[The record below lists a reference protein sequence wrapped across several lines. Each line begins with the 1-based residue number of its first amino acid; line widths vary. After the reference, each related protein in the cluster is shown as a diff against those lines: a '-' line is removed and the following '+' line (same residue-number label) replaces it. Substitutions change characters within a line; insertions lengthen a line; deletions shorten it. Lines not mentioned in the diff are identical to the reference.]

1 MSTILAMTSPARGH
15 LYPVVPIL
23 DALAARGHAVHLRTL
38 AAEVPAMRSRG
49 FQASAIEAAVE
60 AIPLD
65 DWRAGN
71 ARASIARSTAA
82 FAARAAHDGPDLRAA
97 IEAGEP
103 DVLIVDVNSWGAMA
117 AAEASGRQWAA
128 FCPYPLP
135 IASAGVPPFGPGF
148 APATGMTG
156 RVRDAVVGPVV
167 RGALAR
173 SVVPAT
179 NQVRAAVGL
188 APVGSVNEIFGRPP
202 VLLALTAEPF
212 EYPRAW
218 PANVRLVGPCAW
230 EPDAPEP
237 DWLAGS
243 IGPGRSLVLVAT
255 SSEYQADEVLAQAAF
270 DAFADDPNVTVVA
283 TVPSGR
289 IEGLRVPANGR
300 AERFLPHGRLLPH
313 AAAAI
318 THGGM
323 GVTQKAL
330 AAGVPVV
337 AVPFGR
343 DQLEVARRV
352 EVAGAGVRLQ
362 RKQLA
367 PGSLRAAVATARGRA
382 DGARAVAAAFRGAG
396 GPEAAASA
404 IEALL

>member
-1 MSTILAMTSPARGH
+1 MTSPARGH

-23 DALAARGHAVHLRTL
+23 DALLARGHEVHLRTL
-38 AAEVPAMRSRG
+38 AAEVPAMTVRG
-49 FQASAIEAAVE
+49 FQAGPIDPAVE
-60 AIPLD
+60 MISLD
-65 DWRAGN
+65 DWRAGS

-97 IEAGEP
+97 IAAIDP
-103 DVLIVDVNSWGAMA
+103 DALLVDVNSWGAMA
-117 AAEASGRQWAA
+117 AAEASGRPWAA

-135 IASAGVPPFGPGF
+135 IVSAGVPPFGPGF
-148 APATGMTG
+148 APATGLAG
-156 RVRDAVVGPVV
+156 RLRDGVIGPVV

-179 NQVRAAVGL
+179 NRVRARVGL
-188 APVGSVNEIFGRPP
+188 APVGSINEIFARPP

-212 EYPRAW
+212 EYRRAW
-218 PANVRLVGPCAW
+218 PSNVRLVGPCAW
-230 EPDAPEP
+230 EPDGPEP
-237 DWLAGS
+237 DWLEGVV
-243 IGPGRSLVLVAT
+243 GPGRSLVLVAT

-270 DAFADDPNVTVVA
+270 DAFADDPAVTVVA

-313 AAAAI
+313 ASAAI

-352 EVAGAGVRLQ
+352 EVAGAGVRLP
-362 RKQLA
+362 RKRLSPEA
-367 PGSLRAAVATARGRA
+367 LRTAVGSATDRA

-396 GPEAAASA
+396 GPEEAASA
-404 IEALL
+404 LEAAL